1 MKKLKLK
8 ELESRLQQVDGFEK
22 PKLLLEQY
30 PTRPHI
36 AACMLYTIHNTY
48 DDIENKVVADLGCGC
63 GVLSIGTAMLGAGL
77 CVGFDIDED
86 ALEIFNRNVEEFEL
100 TNIDMVQCDVC
111 VLSNRMSKSFDTV
124 IMNPPFGTKN
134 NKGTDMAFLKTA
146 LEMARTAVYSLHK
159 SSTREL
165 RYDLPASYK
174 FHKKKSVSLLI
185 LAGLH
190 SVLKSFLGWTW
201 WLMPVIPATQEAEAR
216 ESLELRRR
224 RLQ

>member
-1 MKKLKLK
+1 MKKLRLK

-134 NKGTDMAFLKTA
+134 NKGTDMYTA
-146 LEMARTAVYSLHK
+146 
-159 SSTREL
+159 SSCFWGGL
-165 RYDLPASYK
+165 RK
-174 FHKKKSVSLLI
+174 LL
-185 LAGLH
+185 LMMEGKAGAGMSH
-190 SVLKSFLGWTW
+190 GQSRNKRNGGWG
-201 WLMPVIPATQEAEAR
+201 
-216 ESLELRRR
+216 
-224 RLQ
+224 

>member
-1 MKKLKLK
+1 MKKLSLK

-30 PTRPHI
+30 PTRSHI

-159 SSTREL
+159 SSTREQHVQKKAAEWKIKI
-165 RYDLPASYK
+165 DII
-174 FHKKKSVSLLI
+174 FHKKKSVDIEVDLI
-185 LAGLH
+185 RMA
-190 SVLKSFLGWTW
+190 W
-201 WLMPVIPATQEAEAR
+201 WPLSGVPATWVAKAGGF
-216 ESLELRRR
+216 LEFRRS